1 MKKLVTAA
9 FAGLMLAGSALSAL
23 AGEAEG
29 VVASIDEATRTI
41 ALEDGSVYV
50 AADDVDLTA
59 IAAGDKVK
67 VTFDDG
73 TTNATAV
80 AKEAM

>member
-9 FAGLMLAGSALSAL
+9 LAGVMLAGTAFAAF

-41 ALEDGSVYV
+41 TLEDGTAYV
-50 AADDVDLTA
+50 VAEGVDLA
-59 IAAGDKVK
+59 AVVAGDKVK
-67 VTFDDG
+67 VIFDDG

-80 AKEAM
+80 EKAAM